1 MATPYDVSRLAV
13 NDATKAATDVAG
25 DVSAAAGRLQEQAT
39 EQIDRLSQ
47 TIRNKPLQSAAVA
60 AGLGFVFAVIA
71 RR

>member
-1 MATPYDVSRLAV
+1 MATPYDVSRLTV

-25 DVSAAAGRLQEQAT
+25 EVSAAAGRLQDQAS

-47 TIRNKPLQSAAVA
+47 TIRSKPLQSAAVA